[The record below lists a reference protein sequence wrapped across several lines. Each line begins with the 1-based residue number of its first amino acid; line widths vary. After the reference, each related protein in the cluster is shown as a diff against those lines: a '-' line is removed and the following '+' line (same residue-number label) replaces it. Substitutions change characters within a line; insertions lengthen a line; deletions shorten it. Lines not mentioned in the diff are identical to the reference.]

1 MYFCSGL
8 RKYSQTKQWRCFQLR
23 PQERHIHLKNA
34 AVHIREP
41 FTGLCEPCVLAHQRR
56 KMEISPSTPLWWF
69 VFLFRTDSECFFFP
83 FRVNWFSACLCSV
96 SQRLWQ
102 WRRLQHAATVILNA
116 KADCVRFFFVHFQNR
131 VSCQVPD
138 SQTKNYELMWQW
150 LSLKLFWCMSSGQMA
165 E

>member
-102 WRRLQHAATVILNA
+102 WRRLQQQSSWMPKLIVCVFFLCTSKIGFRARFLILKQKIMN
-116 KADCVRFFFVHFQNR
+116 
-131 VSCQVPD
+131 
-138 SQTKNYELMWQW
+138 
-150 LSLKLFWCMSSGQMA
+150 WCGSDYHWNCFDVCPLGKWPSK
-165 E
+165 